1 MVRSVRAF
9 FLIAG
14 VLAAYGWQWL
24 LVRATLRRG
33 FSQRWAQVH
42 QRSARRLA
50 KGFAE
55 LRGVF
60 IKLGQVISVLGG
72 FLPPSYREALQ
83 KLQDQVPARPFSEVQ
98 LRLVEAFGPSA
109 LERFA
114 HFERAPIAAASLAQV
129 HKATLAD
136 GRILA
141 VKVLYPGIERLI
153 VRDLFVLRL
162 FLPIIQR
169 VFPIVRFERV
179 LAQLS
184 AMLAR
189 ETDYANERRN
199 IERMRGIFEGRQDVI
214 IPQVVPELTRAGV
227 LSMSFEEGLRIS
239 DILRQTSPDTAASP
253 DSAAPPVAP
262 REIARLI
269 TDCYFTML
277 FEHRVLHADP
287 HPGNFLVRP
296 GPRLVILD
304 YGAVEDVPA
313 PLVRGLKTVI
323 LGALTR
329 NSEQVL
335 EGAEQMGF
343 VAPGGDRELL
353 REVGRAY
360 LKALATLRV
369 TDFSSFDRGELHKLS
384 GYEHV
389 RGRLR
394 EVMRS
399 VEYPDG
405 YFYLERTLAL
415 LFGLVGQ
422 LEPER
427 GLPGV
432 AAPLASKMML
442 RSLAARSAAP
452 APHTAGSDS

>member
-9 FLIAG
+9 FLIAS
-14 VLAAYGWQWL
+14 VLASYGWQWL
-24 LVRATLRRG
+24 LVRATWRRG
-33 FSQRWAQVH
+33 FSARWAYVH
-42 QRSARRLA
+42 QSNARRLA
-50 KGFAE
+50 SGFAE

-72 FLPPSYREALQ
+72 FLPPSYREALH
-83 KLQDQVPARPFSEVQ
+83 KLQDQVPARPFKEVE
-98 LRLVEAFGPSA
+98 LRLVEAFGLSA

-114 HFERAPIAAASLAQV
+114 SFEREPIAAASLAQV

-153 VRDLFVLRL
+153 VRDLFVLRM

-169 VFPIVRFERV
+169 VFPIVRFDRV
-179 LAQLS
+179 LAQLT
-184 AMLAR
+184 AMLTR
-189 ETDYANERRN
+189 ETDYANEWRN
-199 IERMRGIFEGRQDVI
+199 IERMRGIFQDRDDVI
-214 IPQVVPELTRAGV
+214 IPEVVAELTRAGV

-239 DILRQTSPDTAASP
+239 DILRQDPPELAA
-253 DSAAPPVAP
+253 

-329 NSEQVL
+329 NAEQVL

-369 TDFSSFDRGELHKLS
+369 SDFSSFDRGELHKLS

-442 RSLAARSAAP
+442 RNLASRSSP
-452 APHTAGSDS
+452 PGPRTAGPDS

>member
-1 MVRSVRAF
+1 
-9 FLIAG
+9 LIAS
-14 VLAAYGWQWL
+14 VLASYALQWA
-24 LVRATLRRG
+24 LVRLTWRRG
-33 FSQRWAQVH
+33 FGERWASVH
-42 QRSARRLA
+42 LANAQRLA
-50 KGFAE
+50 NGFAR

-72 FLPPSYREALQ
+72 FLPPIYREQLQ
-83 KLQDQVPARPFSEVQ
+83 KLQDQVPPRPFAEIQ
-98 LRLVEAFGPSA
+98 GRLSEAFGSAA
-109 LERFA
+109 LERFGTFD
-114 HFERAPIAAASLAQV
+114 HTPLAAASLAQV
-129 HKATLAD
+129 YRAQLAD
-136 GRILA
+136 GREVA

-162 FLPIIQR
+162 FLPILRR

-179 LAQLS
+179 LGQLS
-184 AMLAR
+184 AMLKR

-199 IERMRGIFEGRQDVI
+199 MDRVRRIFEQRDDV
-214 IPQVVPELTRAGV
+214 VVPRVVDELTRAGV
-227 LSMSFEEGLRIS
+227 LTMSYEDGIRIS
-239 DILRQTSPDTAASP
+239 DILQQK
-253 DSAAPPVAP
+253 APAVPP

-296 GPRLVILD
+296 GPVLVILD
-304 YGAVEDVPA
+304 YGAVEDVTE
-313 PLVRGLKTVI
+313 PLVKGLKTVI

-329 NSEQVL
+329 NTEQVL
-335 EGAEQMGF
+335 QGAEQMGF

-360 LKALATLRV
+360 LKTLATVRV
-369 TDFSSFDRGELHKLS
+369 SDFSSLDRSELHKLS
-384 GYEHV
+384 GYEQV

-415 LFGLVGQ
+415 LFGLVGL

-432 AAPLASKMML
+432 AAPLASRMML
-442 RSLAARSAAP
+442 RTLARSAPPPPKAVRE
-452 APHTAGSDS
+452 DS